1 MFSSFF
7 RTCVRLAI
15 GITFVTMATIDVSLA
30 ATTLSQIS
38 DNVHGAIGSLIKIIG
53 NIALI
58 AGIGF
63 ILAALFK
70 FDQHKKNPT
79 QIQISQPIA
88 LLLVGAALC
97 LFPAII
103 DTTTTALYGTTV
115 KGSTLSKLYGTGG

>member
-1 MFSSFF
+1 MLNTTMKAIKKMAFIVSILMLVTMDSSF
-7 RTCVRLAI
+7 
-15 GITFVTMATIDVSLA
+15 A

-115 KGSTLSKLYGTGG
+115 KGSTLSTLYGS